1 MEKMVKATFHA
12 LDYIIFTVI
21 LLISAGIGI
30 FYAWRDRN
38 RQNTNEF
45 LLGGRKMPLLPVT
58 LSVMASFLSSVSVL
72 GIPTEVFYNGAIYW
86 VGIFSGFLGFPFI
99 VHFIIPVFHNIG
111 CASSFEY
118 LEMRFNKLVRIIGCL
133 VFQLQMILYMAVVL
147 YAPALALN
155 QVMGIDML
163 VSILVIGLVCT
174 FYTAIGGLK
183 AVMWTDAFQMIIV
196 FAGLMTLIIKATIE
210 VGGIAKVFEKA
221 SAGGKLEIDNFD
233 PSPMVRHTVWTLI
246 LGGFMTAL
254 TVYGGNQAMV
264 QRYVSMKNL
273 RGAQTALYLQL
284 PASIV
289 FTSLLVYT
297 GLVLFAKYGDQSP
310 VPCIIPKADQLIPYL
325 VMDVLGNA
333 YGVPGLFVACIFS
346 ASLSTVSSG
355 VNALAL
361 VFMTDIFKP
370 IYKKITLTEV
380 NESKATVYSK
390 VVALLYG
397 LLTIGLAFLSQYFG
411 TLILQISLSIF
422 GMVGGPLL
430 ALFVMALFFPCINSL
445 GATVGMICSLTFSF
459 WLAIGTIASR
469 PSPPTY
475 ACPVDTNTT
484 LTNYTTHWT
493 TNYTTLSTTTAL
505 YNSSTDIEN
514 IQVAAAEKTGLQ
526 TFYSIS
532 YLWYST
538 LAVLVAVSVALLVS
552 CFSEWRTTKYIGGT
566 KKKPV
571 DRRLLSP
578 LYLWIASLANTYN
591 STDLEMHILNKTDSK
606 QGSVDKINGTIN
618 ENGSHT
624 GNGEKA
630 IIIERIQNGEKTV
643 IVERSEHL

>member
-1 MEKMVKATFHA
+1 
-12 LDYIIFTVI
+12 
-21 LLISAGIGI
+21 
-30 FYAWRDRN
+30 
-38 RQNTNEF
+38 
-45 LLGGRKMPLLPVT
+45 MPLFPVA
-58 LSVMASFLSSVSVL
+58 LSLMASFLSSVSVL
-72 GIPTEVFYNGAIYW
+72 GVPTEIFYNGAIYW
-86 VGIFSGFLGFPFI
+86 VGAFSAFLFIPFT
-99 VHFIIPVFHNIG
+99 VHFILPVLYNAG
-111 CASSFEY
+111 LSSAFEY

-273 RGAQTALYLQL
+273 RGAQTY
-284 PASIV
+284 
-289 FTSLLVYT
+289 
-297 GLVLFAKYGDQSP
+297 
-310 VPCIIPKADQLIPYL
+310 LIPYL

-552 CFSEWRTTKYIGGT
+552 CFSGGT

-618 ENGSHT
+618 ENGANTYKYSR
-624 GNGEKA
+624 KDYA
-630 IIIERIQNGEKTV
+630 V
-643 IVERSEHL
+643 SF

>member
-1 MEKMVKATFHA
+1 MYTEIPLKMKTNDTFHII
-12 LDYIIFTVI
+12 DYIIFILT
-21 LLISAGIGI
+21 LLISTAIGI
-30 FYAWRDRN
+30 FYAWKDKKC
-38 RQNTNEF
+38 QNTTDF
-45 LLGGRKMPLLPVT
+45 LLGGRKMHLFPVT
-58 LSVMASFLSSVSVL
+58 LSLMASFLSSVSVL
-72 GIPTEVFYNGAIYW
+72 GVPTEIFYNGAIYW
-86 VGIFSGFLGFPFI
+86 IGTFSAFLFIPFTVHCILPVLYEVGL
-99 VHFIIPVFHNIG
+99 
-111 CASSFEY
+111 ASAFEY

-196 FAGLMTLIIKATIE
+196 FAGLLTLIIKATIE
-210 VGGIAKVFEKA
+210 VGGIATVFERA

-297 GLVLFAKYGDQSP
+297 GLVLFAKYGDQNP
-310 VPCIIPKADQLIPYL
+310 VPCIIPKGDQLIPYL

-370 IYKKITLTEV
+370 IYKKITQTEV
-380 NESKATVYSK
+380 NESRATVYSK

-445 GATVGMICSLTFSF
+445 GATIGMICSLIFSF

-469 PSPPTY
+469 PSPPPY
-475 ACPVDTNTT
+475 SCPVDTNAT
-484 LTNYTTHWT
+484 LTNFTTHWT
-493 TNYTTLSTTTAL
+493 TNYTISTTTAL
-505 YNSSTDIEN
+505 YNSTIDIKN
-514 IQVAAAEKTGLQ
+514 VAAAEKTGLQ

-552 CFSEWRTTKYIGGT
+552 CFSGGT

-578 LYLWIASLANTYN
+578 LYLKIASLANTY
-591 STDLEMHILNKTDSK
+591 SATDLEMQIMTTGDSK
-606 QGSVDKINGTIN
+606 DGSEEKINGTIK
-618 ENGSHT
+618 ENGSHAE
-624 GNGEKA
+624 NGEKA
-630 IIIERIQNGEKTV
+630 TIIERIQNGEKTV
-643 IVERSEHL
+643 ILERSEHL

>member
-1 MEKMVKATFHA
+1 
-12 LDYIIFTVI
+12 
-21 LLISAGIGI
+21 
-30 FYAWRDRN
+30 
-38 RQNTNEF
+38 
-45 LLGGRKMPLLPVT
+45 MPLFPVA
-58 LSVMASFLSSVSVL
+58 LSLMASFLSSVSVL
-72 GIPTEVFYNGAIYW
+72 GVPTEIFYNGAIYW
-86 VGIFSGFLGFPFI
+86 VGAFSAFLFIPFT
-99 VHFIIPVFHNIG
+99 VHFILPVLYNAG
-111 CASSFEY
+111 LSSAFEY

-273 RGAQTALYLQL
+273 RGAQTY
-284 PASIV
+284 
-289 FTSLLVYT
+289 
-297 GLVLFAKYGDQSP
+297 
-310 VPCIIPKADQLIPYL
+310 LIPYL

-618 ENGSHT
+618 ENGANTYKYSR
-624 GNGEKA
+624 KDYA
-630 IIIERIQNGEKTV
+630 V
-643 IVERSEHL
+643 SF

>member
-1 MEKMVKATFHA
+1 MKTIDTFHII
-12 LDYIIFTVI
+12 DYIIFILT
-21 LLISAGIGI
+21 LLISTAIGI
-30 FYAWRDRN
+30 FYAWKDKKC
-38 RQNTNEF
+38 QNTTDF
-45 LLGGRKMPLLPVT
+45 LLGGRKMPLFPVA
-58 LSVMASFLSSVSVL
+58 LSLMATFLSSVSVL
-72 GIPTEVFYNGAIYW
+72 GVPTEIFYNGAIYW
-86 VGIFSGFLGFPFI
+86 IGTFSAFLFIPFTVHCILPVLFEVGLTS
-99 VHFIIPVFHNIG
+99 
-111 CASSFEY
+111 AFEY

-133 VFQLQMILYMAVVL
+133 VFQLQMILYMAVVLYAPALALNQVLLYMPGVL

-196 FAGLMTLIIKATIE
+196 FAGLLTLIIKATIE
-210 VGGIAKVFEKA
+210 VGGIATVFERA
-221 SAGGKLEIDNFD
+221 LAGGKLEIYNFD

-264 QRYVSMKNL
+264 QRYVSMENL
-273 RGAQTALYLQL
+273 RGAQKALYLQL

-297 GLVLFAKYGDQSP
+297 GLVLFAKYGDQNP
-310 VPCIIPKADQLIPYL
+310 VPCIIPKGDQLIPYL

-370 IYKKITLTEV
+370 IYMKITETEV
-380 NESKATVYSK
+380 NESRATVYSK

-445 GATVGMICSLTFSF
+445 GATIGMICSLIFSF

-469 PSPPTY
+469 PSPPPY
-475 ACPVDTNTT
+475 SCPVDTNAT
-484 LTNYTTHWT
+484 LTNFTTHWT
-493 TNYTTLSTTTAL
+493 TNYTISTTTAL
-505 YNSSTDIEN
+505 YNSTIDIKN
-514 IQVAAAEKTGLQ
+514 VAAAEKTGLQ

-532 YLWYST
+532 YLWYSA

-552 CFSEWRTTKYIGGT
+552 CFSGGT

-578 LYLWIASLANTYN
+578 LYLKIASLANTY
-591 STDLEMHILNKTDSK
+591 SATDLEMQIMKTGDSK
-606 QGSVDKINGTIN
+606 DGSEEKINGTIK
-618 ENGSHT
+618 E
-624 GNGEKA
+624 NGEKA
-630 IIIERIQNGEKTV
+630 IIIERIQNGEKTLY
-643 IVERSEHL
+643 RLSSRC